1 MLRKMIILKMAKY
14 SKYTK
19 TYTYTRCIHR
29 AYTHTHTHTHKHG
42 IKPDVAVTNT
52 HTHTHTHT
60 HTNTHVYMCVY
71 IYVCTYVYMHVCMYI
86 HTNTHTKAVAREA
99 RTWSVHTQSHT
110 HTQLQGR
117 RGRGVCP
124 PRTLRRPVVYV
135 RTCKKGRHAQTR
147 APSVRP
153 HVGGVEEEWCRMPLL
168 GLYSSLAT
176 RGYLSCKIQSV
187 VGLFCRAYSAL
198 CEFMK

>member
-1 MLRKMIILKMAKY
+1 M
-14 SKYTK
+14 
-19 TYTYTRCIHR
+19 H
-29 AYTHTHTHTHKHG
+29 THTHTHTH
-42 IKPDVAVTNT
+42 TNMESSPMSLWQT

-60 HTNTHVYMCVY
+60 HTQTHMYLCVCIYMYVRTY
-71 IYVCTYVYMHVCMYI
+71 ICMYVCIYTQ
-86 HTNTHTKAVAREA
+86 THTQK
-99 RTWSVHTQSHT
+99 
-110 HTQLQGR
+110 QLQGR